1 MSTSPTPEE
10 QKKKDEE
17 ARAREAEEQAK
28 LPYKWTQTIGD
39 VDVTVPVDGKLK
51 GKDLVVVLKKT
62 KLTVGVKGQP
72 PIIDVSRH
80 PTPLSQALNSNSG
93 ADHTLLLPSGRPP
106 QRNQNRRIHLD
117 ARNDAHQ

>member
-17 ARAREAEEQAK
+17 ARAKEKEEQAK
-28 LPYKWTQTIGD
+28 LPYKWSQTIGD

-51 GKDLVVVLKKT
+51 GRDLVVVMKKT

-72 PIIDVSRH
+72 PIIDVCLIDPTSLNQFPPSQTLH
-80 PTPLSQALNSNSG
+80 PSIKKS
-93 ADHTLLLPSGRPP
+93 
-106 QRNQNRRIHLD
+106 
-117 ARNDAHQ
+117 